1 MSCRFG
7 NSLWKPTGK
16 KTDRSMG
23 KKWPIPGFSSPVSF
37 TVHSIKE
44 GSVHCVV
51 IRHMPFRLSR
61 ATWKKSKN
69 FFSKWDKVLE
79 QQQPVSNYSS
89 SIHFVWRSCAVW
101 SLVCVVWSVN
111 SALWRYMLYSVHYKN
126 CQVRVVPLPLATG
139 ENSHNRWSGL
149 PSCFAPSSPRI
160 IIISIQYFPTHICIS
175 YFSPS
180 ALPSPPRI
188 IIICIQHFTSLLGTF
203 V

>member
-1 MSCRFG
+1 
-7 NSLWKPTGK
+7 
-16 KTDRSMG
+16 MG
-23 KKWPIPGFSSPVSF
+23 KKWPIPGILISSFFDSQFIVRGQCALCSDK
-37 TVHSIKE
+37 TY
-44 GSVHCVV
+44 
-51 IRHMPFRLSR
+51 MPFRLSR

-69 FFSKWDKVLE
+69 FFSKWDKLLE

-149 PSCFAPSSPRI
+149 PFCFTPSSPDYHHPHPVFSTSFL
-160 IIISIQYFPTHICIS
+160 ISQVFWGLLVPGLSTLTLLS
-175 YFSPS
+175 ERNSLFQMNMSQKFQ
-180 ALPSPPRI
+180 R
-188 IIICIQHFTSLLGTF
+188 FTDVLWHL
-203 V
+203 